1 MIVAALS
8 AAGLPS
14 IPTEACN
21 GLLDPICQ
29 AAGSVGSSLLSAGAG
44 DVLSAVSTWVVEGA
58 SWLLGQIGGALTSS
72 TTVDLGA
79 GWYTTHYQA
88 MAGLAAVVALPL
100 LILSAVQ
107 AVYRQNAS
115 VLVRVVA
122 VQLPLAGLLT
132 AVAVQLVQLSLAAT
146 DALSSTVSSGVGTD
160 IQEALSGVAGA
171 LVSLAG
177 LGPNSPP
184 AFVVLLGALLV
195 VLGSF
200 LLWVELLVRAA
211 AVYVALLFLPLALA
225 SLVWPAISHW
235 CRRLVDTLVAL
246 VLAKFVI
253 VAVLSL
259 AASALASGTQAGFA
273 SVLGG
278 GAIILLAAFTPFT
291 LLRLIPAV
299 EAGAVQQLEG
309 ARHRVQQG
317 IGSLPRSAASHA
329 LKAARASSLVP
340 GEPGTGLAST
350 FGVPGGDGGEPVG
363 GEPDDSPASGEG
375 VGGGATSGPSVGGG
389 GTPAVQA
396 LAGVPQWR
404 GVPPPGPGALGTL
417 PAPPRLPWAMADPLG
432 RGPLP
437 AWGAPVPELDTA
449 APAGKNRVSSE
460 GLDFAH
466 DGTGPV
472 IARWG
477 TGDDAGRGDGGDH
490 GDGRNG
496 GGGSGGA

>member
-1 MIVAALS
+1 MILVS
-8 AAGLPS
+8 ITAAGLPS
-14 IPTEACN
+14 IPSAACN

-29 AAGSVGSSLLSAGAG
+29 AAGSFGSGLLSAGAG
-44 DVLSAVSTWVVEGA
+44 DVLGAVSTWVVEGA
-58 SWLLGQIGGALTSS
+58 SWLLGQIGGALSS
-72 TTVDLGA
+72 GTTVDLGA
-79 GWYTTHYQA
+79 GWYATHYQA
-88 MAGLAAVVALPL
+88 MAGLAAVVVLPL

-107 AVYRQNAS
+107 AVYRQSAAA
-115 VLVRVVA
+115 LVRVVA
-122 VQLPLAGLLT
+122 VQLPLAALLT

-146 DALSSTVSSGVGTD
+146 DALGSTVSSGVGND
-160 IQEALSGVAGA
+160 IQQALSGVAGA
-171 LVSLAG
+171 LVSLGG

-259 AASALASGTQAGFA
+259 AAAALASGTQAGFA

-278 GAIILLAAFTPFT
+278 GALILLAAFTPFT

-299 EAGAVQQLEG
+299 EAGAVHQLEG
-309 ARHRVQQG
+309 ARHRVQQSV
-317 IGSLPRSAASHA
+317 GSVPRSAASHA
-329 LKAARASSLVP
+329 LQAARASSLVP
-340 GEPGTGLAST
+340 GKPGTGLAPT
-350 FGVPGGDGGEPVG
+350 FGVPGREEEGPGTDVTKDRPLP
-363 GEPDDSPASGEG
+363 PDEG
-375 VGGGATSGPSVGGG
+375 VGESATGGPSMGGG
-389 GTPAVQA
+389 GDPAVQG
-396 LAGVPQWR
+396 LMGVPQWR
-404 GVPPPGPGALGTL
+404 GVPPAAPGALDTL
-417 PAPPRLPWAMADPLG
+417 PSPPRLPWAMADPHG

-437 AWGAPVPELDTA
+437 VWGGPVPELDA
-449 APAGKNRVSSE
+449 GDPAGEDRASGESLQI
-460 GLDFAH
+460 GH

-477 TGDDAGRGDGGDH
+477 SDDSAGRGGGD
-490 GDGRNG
+490 GYDDGRAEG
-496 GGGSGGA
+496 GR

>member
-1 MIVAALS
+1 MIVVAIT

-14 IPTEACN
+14 IPTAACN

-29 AAGSVGSSLLSAGAG
+29 AAGSVGSGLLSAGAG

-58 SWLLGQIGGALTSS
+58 SWLLSQIGGALSSS

-88 MAGLAAVVALPL
+88 MAGLAAVVVLPL

-107 AVYRQNAS
+107 AVYRQSAA

-122 VQLPLAGLLT
+122 VQLPLAALLT

-146 DALSSTVSSGVGTD
+146 DALSSTVSSGVGND
-160 IQEALSGVAGA
+160 IQQALSGVAGA

-259 AASALASGTQAGFA
+259 AAAALASGTQAGFA

-278 GAIILLAAFTPFT
+278 GALILLAAFTPFT

-299 EAGAVQQLEG
+299 EAGAVHQLEG

-317 IGSLPRSAASHA
+317 IGSMPRSAASHA

-340 GEPGTGLAST
+340 GEPGTGLASA
-350 FGVPGGDGGEPVG
+350 FGVPGGEDGGPG
-363 GEPDDSPASGEG
+363 GGVAEDSPAPGEG
-375 VGGGATSGPSVGGG
+375 VGGSTTSGPSVGGG
-389 GTPAVQA
+389 SGPAVQGPT
-396 LAGVPQWR
+396 GVPQWR
-404 GVPPPGPGALGTL
+404 GVPPAAAGALDTL
-417 PAPPRLPWAMADPLG
+417 PTPPRLPWAMADPLG

-437 AWGAPVPELDTA
+437 VWGGPVPDPDAEG
-449 APAGKNRVSSE
+449 PVGESRVSSE
-460 GLDFAH
+460 GLQIGH

-477 TGDDAGRGDGGDH
+477 WDDGAARGGGYGYD
-490 GDGRNG
+490 DGRTG